1 MNFMQ
6 DEHDI
11 HIHIFIEGKNVFVCT
26 SKKAYIRTD
35 LAIEAKDMYVK
46 DEQEESSI
54 KGIQTKEKVES
65 GVKVVHVTIDEKAEK
80 SVGKKAGT
88 YITLHTES
96 VKEQDATNQIE
107 AATILSKEL
116 KRLLRTNGVKN
127 DAVGLIVGLGNYNV
141 TPDALG
147 PMTIEHILVT
157 NHLFTLEHEDVSEG
171 YRPIGAISPGVM
183 GTTGMETS
191 DLIQGVIQIFQPDF
205 IIAVD
210 ALASR
215 SVERVNE
222 TIQITD
228 TGIHPGSGVGNKR
241 KELSKETLGIPVLA
255 IGVPTVVDAATIT
268 TDTIDLL
275 LKYFG
280 RKWKE
285 KDDASNRLVPSRMSF
300 GMKKLDASDLPTE
313 KERKTILGMVGML
326 SDEEKR
332 LFVEEALTSSGRNFI
347 VTPKEVDQYMNDMS
361 LLIAQG
367 LNAALHESVSIES
380 ASTYSR

>member
-1 MNFMQ
+1 MS
-6 DEHDI
+6 
-11 HIHIFIEGKNVFVCT
+11 T
-26 SKKAYIRTD
+26 SKNTYIRTD
-35 LAIEAKDMYVK
+35 LAIEAKDMYVLEEEK
-46 DEQEESSI
+46 ESSI
-54 KGIQTKEKVES
+54 KGIRTKEKEEL
-65 GVKVVHVTIDEKAEK
+65 GVTVVHVSIDGSAEKA
-80 SVGKKAGT
+80 VGKKAGT

-96 VKEQDATNQIE
+96 VKEQDATRQIE
-107 AATILSKEL
+107 ASTVLSQEL
-116 KRLLRTNGVKN
+116 KRLLQTNNVTS
-127 DAVGLIVGLGNYNV
+127 DDVGLIVGLGNYNV

-157 NHLFTLEHEDVSEG
+157 NHLFMLEHEDVSEG
-171 YRPIGAISPGVM
+171 YRPVGAISPGVM

-191 DLIQGVIQIFQPDF
+191 DMIQGVIQTFQPDF

-241 KELSKETLGIPVLA
+241 KELSKETLGIPVIA
-255 IGVPTVVDAATIT
+255 IGVPTVVDAVTIT

-285 KDDASNRLVPSRMSF
+285 KDDASNRLVPASMSF

-313 KERKTILGMVGML
+313 KEREAILGMVGTL
-326 SDEEKR
+326 SEEEKR
-332 LFVEEALTSSGRNFI
+332 MFVEEALTSSGKNFI

-367 LNAALHESVSIES
+367 LNAALHEAVPIEN